1 MKRFDLRHLKNNFYD
16 KMGELIETQ
25 LDSGEIAIFLFE
37 KGEHENVAKSANYVK
52 ERGHTLMNSL
62 QFNHVDW
69 TIVIRKAWC
78 LKIMNITSDDVQ

>member
-1 MKRFDLRHLKNNFYD
+1 MKRFDLRHLKSDFYD

-25 LDSGEIAIFLFE
+25 LESGEVGIFLFE

-69 TIVIRKAWC
+69 TIVVKKA
-78 LKIMNITSDDVQ
+78 